1 MPQAAG
7 APRKSDKQGLE
18 WHNPHKTA
26 PPAMPKQVGWV
37 NVLGRVA
44 KPL

>member
-18 WHNPHKTA
+18 WRIPHKTK
-26 PPAMPKQVGWV
+26 PPATPT
-37 NVLGRVA
+37 LGFG
-44 KPL
+44 